1 LSTEQRKRLTI
12 AVELVANPSII
23 FMDEPTSGLDARAAA
38 IVMRTVRNTVDT
50 GRTVVC
56 TIHQPSIDIFEAF
69 DEVYRLLFLQFHIK
83 IFFNAILRFCLDLI
97 DAAVPDEERRGGDI
111 RGSSRTPIS

>member
-1 LSTEQRKRLTI
+1 
-12 AVELVANPSII
+12 
-23 FMDEPTSGLDARAAA
+23 
-38 IVMRTVRNTVDT
+38 MR
-50 GRTVVC
+50 
-56 TIHQPSIDIFEAF
+56 
-69 DEVYRLLFLQFHIK
+69 YRLLFLQFHIK